1 MEDGAR
7 KPPSYYSFLFC
18 NNYAKYKEEVG
29 YFKVGRWSPSPVLPH
44 PKNTTLLFDPEILHV
59 QTRNTIL
66 LTSLHPLGKSVDPK
80 LFESVHKRGKI
91 RA

>member
-29 YFKVGRWSPSPVLPH
+29 YFKVGR
-44 PKNTTLLFDPEILHV
+44 
-59 QTRNTIL
+59 
-66 LTSLHPLGKSVDPK
+66 
-80 LFESVHKRGKI
+80 
-91 RA
+91 